1 MLHVIY
7 IFGQKVKD
15 VSENELSNQCRK
27 SLRLEV
33 EYSPIENPSSNS
45 EFQKN
50 IILKML
56 KQMNQHHRKVY
67 QE

>member
-1 MLHVIY
+1 MLHVIH
-7 IFGQKVKD
+7 ISGQKVKI
-15 VSENELSNQCRK
+15 VCENGLSNQCMK

-50 IILKML
+50 TILKML
-56 KQMNQHHRKVY
+56 KQMNQHHRKIY